1 MNRITLYTPPR
12 NPGKAGVMNVSGW
25 MNLIISR
32 NTSFLQQVKTINAS
46 FVTML
51 DTRELLFESANSTV
65 NRKYMYSLPPPQ
77 LRAVLAGLARA
88 FKGSVSTSN
97 GGGDDSS
104 NATAIDGVFF
114 GDEIVAPFSN
124 ISAVIATT
132 RDVLGPDVSRRE

>member
-1 MNRITLYTPPR
+1 MAAPYSPGVSAADSLKLTASLGGTHLITRVYNRVDHRMNRITLYTPLR

-65 NRKYMYSLPPPQ
+65 NRK
-77 LRAVLAGLARA
+77 
-88 FKGSVSTSN
+88 
-97 GGGDDSS
+97 
-104 NATAIDGVFF
+104 
-114 GDEIVAPFSN
+114 
-124 ISAVIATT
+124 
-132 RDVLGPDVSRRE
+132 